1 MITSHIRKNDVVI
14 ISLSGSLEIGKQAKL
29 KEEINKLIPTDTK
42 QLVLDLNAVDFI
54 DSTCLGAFV
63 GLSRT
68 LRQKNGDLKIASPCE
83 EVKSILQITRLDK
96 VFQIYPSVDEAVSSY
111 PS

>member
-1 MITSHIRKNDVVI
+1 MISSTIRKNDVVI

-29 KEEINKLIPTDTK
+29 KEEIQKLIPGDTK
-42 QLVLDLNAVDFI
+42 QLVLDIAQVDFI

-63 GLSRT
+63 ALSRT
-68 LRQKNGDLKIASPCE
+68 LKQKNGDLKIAAATE

-96 VFQIYPSVDEAVSSY
+96 VFQIYNTVDEAVLSY
-111 PS
+111 PA